1 MTSLPRLEPSLTGAR
16 IVPVLVLDDPDTAV
30 SVAQALVAGGLT
42 TLEVTLRTPAALAC
56 AEAIAARVPG
66 ALVGLGT
73 LIRPEQFA
81 QARDAGARFVV
92 SPGLT
97 DRLAEA
103 AKAAGLPYLPGI
115 ATVTEALLA
124 YEHGFR
130 ELKFF
135 PAMLNGGAPAL
146 KGMAPLIPEVRF
158 CPTGGLKAANV
169 PEILAL
175 PNVFALG
182 GTWLTPADAIA
193 EKRWSD
199 IEKLA
204 AEASAIALPATARLA
219 GA

>member
-1 MTSLPRLEPSLTGAR
+1 MTLPRLEPSLSGPR
-16 IVPVLVLDDPDTAV
+16 IVPVLVLNDPAEAV
-30 SVAQALVAGGLT
+30 PLAQALVAGGLT

-56 AEAIAARVPG
+56 AEAIAAKVPD

-97 DRLAEA
+97 ERLAEA

-115 ATVTEALLA
+115 ATVTEALIA
-124 YEHGFR
+124 WEHGFR

-158 CPTGGLKAANV
+158 CPTGGIKADNV
-169 PEILAL
+169 KEILAL

-182 GTWLTPADAIA
+182 GTWLTPADAVK
-193 EKRWSD
+193 ERRWAD
-199 IEKLA
+199 IERLA
-204 AEASAIALPATARLA
+204 REASALATQA
-219 GA
+219 

>member
-1 MTSLPRLEPSLTGAR
+1 MTHPRLEPSLSGPR
-16 IVPVLVLDDPDTAV
+16 IVPVLVLDEPDSAV
-30 SVAQALVAGGLT
+30 ALAEALVAGGLT

-115 ATVTEALLA
+115 ATVTEALIA
-124 YEHGFR
+124 MEHGFR

-146 KGMAPLIPEVRF
+146 RGMAPLMPEIRF
-158 CPTGGLKAANV
+158 CPTGGIKAENV
-169 PEILAL
+169 KEILSL

-182 GTWLTPADAIA
+182 GTWLTPADAVK
-193 EKRWSD
+193 ERRWSE
-199 IEKLA
+199 IE
-204 AEASAIALPATARLA
+204 RLA
-219 GA
+219 REAAALTRD

>member
-1 MTSLPRLEPSLTGAR
+1 MTLPRLEPSLSGPR
-16 IVPVLVLDDPDTAV
+16 IVPVLVLDDPAEAV
-30 SVAQALVAGGLT
+30 PLAQALVAGGLT

-56 AEAIAARVPG
+56 AEAIAAKVPD

-97 DRLAEA
+97 ERLAEA

-115 ATVTEALLA
+115 ATVTEALIA
-124 YEHGFR
+124 WEHGFR

-158 CPTGGLKAANV
+158 CPTGGIKAENV
-169 PEILAL
+169 KEILAL
-175 PNVFALG
+175 SNVFALG
-182 GTWLTPADAIA
+182 GTWLTPADAVK
-193 EKRWSD
+193 ERRWSD
-199 IEKLA
+199 IERLA
-204 AEASAIALPATARLA
+204 REATALA
-219 GA
+219 TQG

>member
-1 MTSLPRLEPSLTGAR
+1 MTHPRLEPSLSGPR
-16 IVPVLVLDDPDTAV
+16 IVPVLVLDEPDTAV
-30 SVAQALVAGGLT
+30 ALAEALVAGGLT

-103 AKAAGLPYLPGI
+103 AKTAGLPYLPGI
-115 ATVTEALLA
+115 ATVTEALIA
-124 YEHGFR
+124 MEHGFR

-146 KGMAPLIPEVRF
+146 RGMAPLMPEIRF
-158 CPTGGLKAANV
+158 CPTGGLKAEHV
-169 PEILAL
+169 KEILSL

-182 GTWLTPADAIA
+182 GTWLTPADAVK
-193 EKRWSD
+193 ERRWSE
-199 IEKLA
+199 IERLA
-204 AEASAIALPATARLA
+204 REASALA
-219 GA
+219 QS

>member
-1 MTSLPRLEPSLTGAR
+1 MTVPRLEPSLTGAR
-16 IVPVLVLDDPDTAV
+16 IVPVLVLDNPAEAV
-30 SVAQALVAGGLT
+30 PLAEALVAGGLT
-42 TLEVTLRTPAALAC
+42 TLEITLRTPGALAC
-56 AEAIAARVPG
+56 AEAIAAKVPG

-81 QARDAGARFVV
+81 QARDVGARFVV

-115 ATVTEALLA
+115 ATVTEALIA

-146 KGMAPLIPEVRF
+146 RGMAPLLPEIRF
-158 CPTGGLKAANV
+158 CPTGGIKAENV
-169 PEILAL
+169 REILSL

-182 GTWLTPADAIA
+182 GTWLTPADAVK
-193 EKRWSD
+193 ERRWAA
-199 IEKLA
+199 IERLA
-204 AEASAIALPATARLA
+204 REASTLATQV
-219 GA
+219 

>member
-1 MTSLPRLEPSLTGAR
+1 MTHPRLEPSLSGPR
-16 IVPVLVLDDPDTAV
+16 IVPVLVLDEPDSAV
-30 SVAQALVAGGLT
+30 ALAEALVAGGLT

-81 QARDAGARFVV
+81 QARDSGARFVV

-103 AKAAGLPYLPGI
+103 AKDAGLPYLPGI
-115 ATVTEALLA
+115 ATVTEALIA
-124 YEHGFR
+124 MEHGFR

-146 KGMAPLIPEVRF
+146 RGMAPLMPEIRF
-158 CPTGGLKAANV
+158 CPTGGIKAENV
-169 PEILAL
+169 REILSL

-182 GTWLTPADAIA
+182 GTWLTPADAVK
-193 EKRWSD
+193 ERRWSE
-199 IEKLA
+199 IE
-204 AEASAIALPATARLA
+204 RLA
-219 GA
+219 REAAALTRD

>member
-1 MTSLPRLEPSLTGAR
+1 MTVPRLEPSLTGAR
-16 IVPVLVLDDPDTAV
+16 IVPVLVLDNPVEAV
-30 SVAQALVAGGLT
+30 PLAEALVAGGLT
-42 TLEVTLRTPAALAC
+42 TLEITLRTPAALAC
-56 AEAIAARVPG
+56 AEAIAAKVPG

-81 QARDAGARFVV
+81 QARDVGARFVV

-115 ATVTEALLA
+115 ATVTEALIA

-146 KGMAPLIPEVRF
+146 RGMAPLLPEIRF
-158 CPTGGLKAANV
+158 CPTGGIKAENV
-169 PEILAL
+169 REILGL

-182 GTWLTPADAIA
+182 GTWLTPADAVK
-193 EKRWSD
+193 ERRWAD
-199 IEKLA
+199 IERLA
-204 AEASAIALPATARLA
+204 REASTLATQ
-219 GA
+219 G

>member
-1 MTSLPRLEPSLTGAR
+1 MTHPRLEPSLSGPR
-16 IVPVLVLDDPDTAV
+16 IVPVLVLDEPDSAV
-30 SVAQALVAGGLT
+30 ALAEALVAGGLT

-115 ATVTEALLA
+115 ATVTEALIA
-124 YEHGFR
+124 MEHGFR

-146 KGMAPLIPEVRF
+146 RGMAPLMPEIRF
-158 CPTGGLKAANV
+158 CPTGGIKAENV
-169 PEILAL
+169 KEILSL

-182 GTWLTPADAIA
+182 GTWLTPADAVK
-193 EKRWSD
+193 ERRWSE
-199 IEKLA
+199 IERLA
-204 AEASAIALPATARLA
+204 REASALTQ
-219 GA
+219 G

>member
-1 MTSLPRLEPSLTGAR
+1 MTHPRLEPSLSGPR
-16 IVPVLVLDDPDTAV
+16 IVPVLVLDEPDTAV
-30 SVAQALVAGGLT
+30 ALAEALVAGGLT

-73 LIRPEQFA
+73 LIRPEQFV
-81 QARDAGARFVV
+81 QARDSGARFVV

-103 AKAAGLPYLPGI
+103 AKDAGLPYLPGI
-115 ATVTEALLA
+115 ATVTEALIA
-124 YEHGFR
+124 MEHGFR

-146 KGMAPLIPEVRF
+146 RGMVPLLPEIRF
-158 CPTGGLKAANV
+158 CPTGGIKAENV
-169 PEILAL
+169 KEILSL

-182 GTWLTPADAIA
+182 GTWLTPADAVK
-193 EKRWSD
+193 ERRWSE
-199 IEKLA
+199 IE
-204 AEASAIALPATARLA
+204 RLA
-219 GA
+219 REAAALARG

>member
-1 MTSLPRLEPSLTGAR
+1 MTHPRLEPSLSGPR
-16 IVPVLVLDDPDTAV
+16 IVPVLVLDEPDTAV
-30 SVAQALVAGGLT
+30 ALAEALVAGGLT

-81 QARDAGARFVV
+81 QARDSGARFVV

-103 AKAAGLPYLPGI
+103 AKDAGLPYLPGI
-115 ATVTEALLA
+115 ATVTEALIA
-124 YEHGFR
+124 MEHGFR

-146 KGMAPLIPEVRF
+146 RGMAPLLPDIRF
-158 CPTGGLKAANV
+158 CPTGGIKAENV
-169 PEILAL
+169 KEILSL

-182 GTWLTPADAIA
+182 GTWLTPADAVK
-193 EKRWSD
+193 ERRWSE
-199 IEKLA
+199 IE
-204 AEASAIALPATARLA
+204 RLA
-219 GA
+219 REAAALARG